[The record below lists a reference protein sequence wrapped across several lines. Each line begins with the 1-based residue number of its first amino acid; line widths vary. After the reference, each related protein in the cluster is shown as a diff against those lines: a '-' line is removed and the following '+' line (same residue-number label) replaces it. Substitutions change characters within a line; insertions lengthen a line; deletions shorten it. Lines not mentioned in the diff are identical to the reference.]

1 MVTSAPPATAD
12 LLYLSSN
19 CSTARQQPE
28 VNTTPTLQHVCLF
41 YHSCKAVWYKVCL
54 TCSWEMMNN
63 TFTHVERKYSK
74 SSINHLKCP
83 TASWIRHMCQVAVM
97 LLSVH
102 VCFLGWHLVF
112 STLLFSSRAWFSP
125 PTGLVWDESARPCYL
140 SVDRSAFP
148 PHQHCISL
156 ISTSLFPSVFCCSL
170 LSPVFLCLT
179 LPAPHPLVSLVCN
192 LVPSFVQSFAAFLSS
207 CCSCSRCLASVILLL
222 WSWCFPVFAGPR
234 HCRDAH

>member
-112 STLLFSSRAWFSP
+112 STLLFSSRAWFSLLP
-125 PTGLVWDESARPCYL
+125 VLYEMNQPGPVTWALTGLP
-140 SVDRSAFP
+140 
-148 PHQHCISL
+148 SL
-156 ISTSLFPSVFCCSL
+156 HTSTASPSLA
-170 LSPVFLCLT
+170 
-179 LPAPHPLVSLVCN
+179 LP
-192 LVPSFVQSFAAFLSS
+192 
-207 CCSCSRCLASVILLL
+207 
-222 WSWCFPVFAGPR
+222 CFPVFFAV
-234 HCRDAH
+234 HCSHLCFSASLYLHLTPSLV

>member
-28 VNTTPTLQHVCLF
+28 VNTNPTLQHVCLF
-41 YHSCKAVWYKVCL
+41 YHSRKAVWYKVCL

-63 TFTHVERKYSK
+63 TFTHVEREYSK

-97 LLSVH
+97 LLSV
-102 VCFLGWHLVF
+102 GWYLVF

-125 PTGLVWDESARPCYL
+125 PTCLVWDESARPCYL

-156 ISTSLFPSVFCCSL
+156 ISTSLFPSVF
-170 LSPVFLCLT
+170 FLFIALT
-179 LPAPHPLVSLVCN
+179 CVSLPHSTCTS
-192 LVPSFVQSFAAFLSS
+192 P
-207 CCSCSRCLASVILLL
+207 
-222 WSWCFPVFAGPR
+222 PR
-234 HCRDAH
+234 

>member
-28 VNTTPTLQHVCLF
+28 VNTNPTLQHVCLF

-83 TASWIRHMCQVAVM
+83 TASWIRHVSSCGHVAFSAC
-97 LLSVH
+97 LFSR
-102 VCFLGWHLVF
+102 LVF
-112 STLLFSSRAWFSP
+112 SFF
-125 PTGLVWDESARPCYL
+125 
-140 SVDRSAFP
+140 
-148 PHQHCISL
+148 H
-156 ISTSLFPSVFCCSL
+156 PSVFFSSL
-170 LSPVFLCLT
+170 IFPSYLSCMRWISPALLPERWPVCLPST
-179 LPAPHPLVSLVCN
+179 PALHLPH
-192 LVPSFVQSFAAFLSS
+192 
-207 CCSCSRCLASVILLL
+207 
-222 WSWCFPVFAGPR
+222 
-234 HCRDAH
+234 